1 MAPRKGNT
9 NATKTGIYARH
20 YTDSQRKALDGMPPT
35 GSEHEI
41 NLLRLTIDRILSLIE
56 KCEDEDRKIKLY
68 QTLLLATQRLS
79 TAMRTQSL
87 IVGDHKELLTT
98 FWEAIERFREEHK
111 L

>member
-1 MAPRKGNT
+1 MGAKKKNI
-9 NATKTGIYARH
+9 NATRTGIYARH
-20 YTDSQRKALDGMPPT
+20 YTDPQRKALDGMPPT
-35 GSEHEI
+35 ASEHEI
-41 NLLRLTIDRILSLIE
+41 ALLRATIDRILSLIE

-87 IVGDHKELLTT
+87 IAGDHKELLTT
-98 FWEAIERFREEHK
+98 FWQAIERFREEHK